1 MLLRIK
7 CPQFNYGDIIG
18 KNKLLSWN
26 RLPKRKQT
34 SYVYI
39 IKEMLGIAEI
49 KKMFNNEDKIRYEDT
64 NVLFSQ
70 TIKMKAFP
78 KKNNVESS

>member
-1 MLLRIK
+1 
-7 CPQFNYGDIIG
+7 
-18 KNKLLSWN
+18 
-26 RLPKRKQT
+26 
-34 SYVYI
+34 
-39 IKEMLGIAEI
+39 MLGIAEI